1 MSPDSENWQSPC
13 HSCIS
18 RDSIHKKVAGVKKA
32 QPPSSCALYCTRH
45 EELEPA
51 HLLGVACAGQ
61 FRFLDRLMMHSHPL
75 KIYEEVKTPTLMSG
89 RSILSGQAVKANL
102 ASQVPR
108 VRTEEGRPE

>member
-1 MSPDSENWQSPC
+1 
-13 HSCIS
+13 
-18 RDSIHKKVAGVKKA
+18 
-32 QPPSSCALYCTRH
+32 
-45 EELEPA
+45 
-51 HLLGVACAGQ
+51 
-61 FRFLDRLMMHSHPL
+61 L